1 MAACGVRLV
10 LVLSLAY
17 PCRAAFGQE
26 DVVDIR
32 QVLNGTMTPDAEVKT
47 FERSEQLYPF
57 RVVKR
62 GAAVHSLARGEAQA
76 ESELRALTF
85 KSNGGR
91 YDLYDY
97 LADDRIAGLLILK
110 NGEVVLEDYEL
121 GLTPEARWASW
132 SMAKS
137 VSSTLIGAA
146 LQQGLIGSLEDPVS
160 RYVPAL
166 RGSAYDAVSIR
177 NVLRMASGVGWT
189 ETYTDPTS
197 DCRKLTEAQLL
208 HRRGASMQ
216 FMATLKRVRL
226 QGTVWNYN
234 SGEANITGAVLE
246 GATGKPLATYLAE
259 TLWSPLG
266 MESDATW
273 WTESVGGMGLSGV
286 GLGATLRD
294 YARFGLFVQN
304 DGVVDGRRVVPEGWF
319 REAGSPQMLGGKSV
333 DYGYQWWPVP
343 AADPIGEGA
352 FQALGIFGQHLYI
365 NPREKL
371 VIVVL
376 GARSKPVTM
385 PPVKD
390 IDFFTAVAYALH

>member
-1 MAACGVRLV
+1 M
-10 LVLSLAY
+10 LSLTCWSSPAL
-17 PCRAAFGQE
+17 CQR
-26 DVVDIR
+26 DIVDIR
-32 QVLNGTMTPDAEVKT
+32 QVLDGTMMPDAEVKT

-76 ESELRALTF
+76 ESELRTLTF
-85 KSNGGR
+85 KSNGQR

-97 LADDRIAGLLILK
+97 LADDRVAGLLILK
-110 NGEVVLEDYEL
+110 NGKVVLEDYEL

-146 LQQGLIGSLEDPVS
+146 LQQGFIRSLEDPVS

-166 RGSAYDAVSIR
+166 RGSAYDNVSIR

-197 DCRKLTEAQLL
+197 DCRKLTDAQLL
-208 HRRGASMQ
+208 HRPGASMQ
-216 FMATLKRVRL
+216 FMATLKRVSP

-234 SGEANITGAVLE
+234 SGEANITGAILE

-266 MESDATW
+266 MESEATW

-304 DGVVDGRRVVPEGWF
+304 DGVIDGRRVVPEGWF
-319 REAGSPQMLGGKSV
+319 REAGSPQILGGKSV

-343 AADPIGEGA
+343 AGDPLEEGA

-365 NPREKL
+365 NPRERL

-376 GARSKPVTM
+376 SARSKPVST

-390 IDFFTAVAYALH
+390 IDFFTAVAHALH

>member
-1 MAACGVRLV
+1 MLLLAC
-10 LVLSLAY
+10 
-17 PCRAAFGQE
+17 PCSAAFGQG

-32 QVLNGTMTPDAEVKT
+32 QVLNGTTTPDAEVKT

-62 GAAVHSLARGEAQA
+62 GAAVQSLARGGAQA

-110 NGEVVLEDYEL
+110 NGKVVLEDYEL
-121 GLTPEARWASW
+121 GLTPETRWASW

-146 LQQGLIGSLEDPVS
+146 LQQGFIRSLEDPVS

-216 FMATLKRVRL
+216 FMATLKRVSP

-234 SGEANITGAVLE
+234 SGEANITGAILE

-319 REAGSPQMLGGKSV
+319 REAGSPQILGGKSV

-343 AADPIGEGA
+343 ADDALEEGA
-352 FQALGIFGQHLYI
+352 FQALGIFGQHLYV

-376 GARSKPVTM
+376 SARSKPVPM
-385 PPVKD
+385 PSVKD